1 MELIVISQSKLKIM
15 LTAPDMQYYELQGNH
30 INCVDEETRRAFRH
44 IFDDARLQVGFDTA
58 GERLFVQLYA
68 SRDGGC
74 EIFVTKLGHEET
86 GGEASATEK
95 TQSFLSALSPE
106 EEALLQRVLAED
118 TDDTDTQPISP
129 AQAMEDCMDTPM
141 SQTALIPRD
150 AQRTVILSVPELS
163 SILSVCRRLSA
174 IHYDGESHLYIEDRH
189 GARTY
194 HLLLDLPD
202 GGFYLLPEAYAFLK
216 EYGEVAGRNNAIVYL
231 SEHGRLICPHEA
243 VDILGKL

>member
-30 INCVDEETRRAFRH
+30 INCVDENTRRAFRH

-74 EIFVTKLGHEET
+74 EIFVTKLGCEELY
-86 GGEASATEK
+86 EAATATAS
-95 TQSFLSALSPE
+95 TQSILSPE

-118 TDDTDTQPISP
+118 TDNTDTHPISS
-129 AQAMEDCMDTPM
+129 AQAMEDYMETPM

-150 AQRTVILSVPELS
+150 VQHTVILSVPELS
-163 SILSVCRRLSA
+163 SVLSVCRRLSS
-174 IHYDGESHLYIEDRH
+174 IGYDGESHLYIEDNH
-189 GARTY
+189 GTKTY

-216 EYGEVAGRNNAIVYL
+216 EYGEVGGRNNAIIYL

-243 VDILGKL
+243 VDVLGKL